1 MILPTELRER
11 DLGRISGDLGERDRG
26 REELSH
32 GAEGGHGR
40 RLDGAYDGASTA
52 DYTLPADVYAAG
64 MLLWAIGRRRFPFT
78 DVERTADVFRRVRAG
93 VRPPLPA
100 AAASILPLAGNA
112 AACAVSSWFG
122 LVTDCWSHD
131 AQARPTM
138 EQVCAELELI
148 PLSAVHALDAVDL
161 EEDAQ
166 HLPDVFG
173 AGVGHDP
180 SPFDHPYPF
189 QTTPPRLPH
198 AGAAPQQGTP
208 MQLKGRDS

>member
-1 MILPTELRER
+1 MAPEIMILPTELRER

-93 VRPPLPA
+93 VRAIGECDLDCD
-100 AAASILPLAGNA
+100 SDRE
-112 AACAVSSWFG
+112 AV
-122 LVTDCWSHD
+122 
-131 AQARPTM
+131 A
-138 EQVCAELELI
+138 I
-148 PLSAVHALDAVDL
+148 
-161 EEDAQ
+161 
-166 HLPDVFG
+166 
-173 AGVGHDP
+173 GHC
-180 SPFDHPYPF
+180 H
-189 QTTPPRLPH
+189 
-198 AGAAPQQGTP
+198 
-208 MQLKGRDS
+208 